1 MLTHFGTLF
10 AVPHLPSLLTH
21 FNTFNTPLLLLNF
34 HKNNV
39 SRGTVRTDVSRGT
52 KGDLLKRLKLK
63 LLHYLTKIIWWFREK
78 VVSLQRNNL
87 GDDVSNSLTLTQT
100 VECIG

>member
-1 MLTHFGTLF
+1 MSRT
-10 AVPHLPSLLTH
+10 VPYLTH

-39 SRGTVRTDVSRGT
+39 SRGTVGNKMFHVEQ

-63 LLHYLTKIIWWFREK
+63 FLHYLTKIIWWFREK
-78 VVSLQRNNL
+78 VVSLHR
-87 GDDVSNSLTLTQT
+87 
-100 VECIG
+100 E